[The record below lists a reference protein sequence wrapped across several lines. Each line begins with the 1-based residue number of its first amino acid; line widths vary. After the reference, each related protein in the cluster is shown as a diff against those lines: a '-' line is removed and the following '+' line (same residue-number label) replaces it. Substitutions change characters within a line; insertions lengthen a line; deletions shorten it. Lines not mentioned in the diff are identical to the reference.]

1 MKVAIY
7 NYQQIE
13 EGCPACSQTYQR
25 ALIVDTAACKNK
37 IEQIYGGDC
46 EFFNYTD
53 RGQYELNNLNRPE
66 FQRLMK
72 DVEEGKVEVVI
83 VTNLAKISTSIDLI
97 LDTYQKCKEH
107 NVLLITHRDGLEA
120 DKMLKKAW
128 EELKK

>member
-7 NYQQIE
+7 NYQQID

-37 IEQIYGGDC
+37 IEQIYGDGC
-46 EFFNYTD
+46 EFLNYTD
-53 RGQYELNNLNRPE
+53 QGQYSLNDLARPE

-72 DVEEGKVEVVI
+72 DVEEGKIEVVI
-83 VTNLAKISTSIDLI
+83 VTNLAKISTDIGLI
-97 LDTYQKCKEH
+97 LDTYKKCKDH

-120 DKMLKKAW
+120 DKMLEKAW